1 MLFLQLHLQI
11 SFGEACSL
19 TIFSIRVIDHIY
31 RLEIITLR
39 FCLKDINNS
48 VALRDDLAMVA
59 SLLKKLATKTEA
71 LFYSIFVIC

>member
-1 MLFLQLHLQI
+1 MF
-11 SFGEACSL
+11 SDN
-19 TIFSIRVIDHIY
+19 IFHRVIDHIY

-39 FCLKDINNS
+39 FCLKDINNN
-48 VALRDDLAMVA
+48 VALRDDLAMVT